1 LTIKEAV
8 ETLKML
14 SRQSFSGKEVYQLPM
29 ILVPK
34 LPKKVQFVLNF
45 SFPIVSKLCKK
56 SPAKQFVGGR
66 PSIDREIL
74 FGWLLVKKVTNW
86 DYRTIASM
94 AGVSHPTL
102 IRANDMFLKKGIY
115 DKIFIDLI
123 KKAYKQGLIQRKYVA
138 MDSSFVHTFSKKGEL
153 GSEGW
158 NEHKKGYG
166 FKLHLLIDCETKFPL
181 AMCITNGLAADCTL
195 AIPLLKKARYWLKKT
210 GYVLAD
216 KGYDW
221 GDLVHWIAEKVHAK
235 AGIPIKRYKRGRNYS
250 WEASTKNWQ
259 LKAKG
264 RTFKK
269 TIYNTRG
276 SIERVLSVLKRTY
289 HVGKEETRGIVNFAK
304 NVYLSLICYMLKLFD
319 IAISI

>member
-1 LTIKEAV
+1 
-8 ETLKML
+8 
-14 SRQSFSGKEVYQLPM
+14 M
-29 ILVPK
+29 ILVPQM
-34 LPKKVQFVLNF
+34 PEKVQYLLKF
-45 SFPIVSKLCKK
+45 SFPLVKELCEKTVVEK
-56 SPAKQFVGGR
+56 FVGGR
-66 PSIDREIL
+66 NGYDKELL
-74 FGWLLVKKVTNW
+74 FGWLLIKKVTNW

-102 IRANDMFLKKGIY
+102 MRANDLFLKKHVYEKVLTG
-115 DKIFIDLI
+115 LI
-123 KKAYKQGLIQRKYVA
+123 KQAYKSGLIQGKYVA

-158 NEHKKGYG
+158 NEFKEGYG
-166 FKLHLLIDCETKFPL
+166 FKLHLLIDTETKFPL
-181 AMCITNGLAADCTL
+181 AVCITNGLAADCTL
-195 AIPLLKKARYWLKKT
+195 AIPLLKKARYWLKRA

-221 GDLVHWIAEKVHAK
+221 GDLVHWIVEKLHAK
-235 AGIPIKRYKRGRNYS
+235 AGIPIKKHKRGKNYS

-269 TIYNTRG
+269 SIYNKRG
-276 SIERVLSVLKRTY
+276 SIERVFSVLKRTY
-289 HVGKEETRGIVNFAK
+289 HLGKEETRGIMNFAK
-304 NVYLSLICYMLKLFD
+304 NSYLALICYMLKLFN